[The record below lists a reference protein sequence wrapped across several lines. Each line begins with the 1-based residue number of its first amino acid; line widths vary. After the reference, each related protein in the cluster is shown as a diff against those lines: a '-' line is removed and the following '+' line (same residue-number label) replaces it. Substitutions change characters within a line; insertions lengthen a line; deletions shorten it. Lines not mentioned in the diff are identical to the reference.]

1 MTSSPVRPENWGGN
15 AEQPAGAHAPGG
27 IGSAWGCQ
35 VTPPSWLTS
44 SAPARSLQSVVSQPW
59 RGFANTMPV
68 LSHAVLIPLG
78 PVAGGSGACWFAGGG
93 GLAAASVHRAP
104 PSVVR

>member
-15 AEQPAGAHAPGG
+15 AEQPAGLHAPEG

-35 VTPPSWLTS
+35 VAPPSWLTS
-44 SAPARSLQSVVSQPW
+44 SASARSLQSVVSQPSR
-59 RGFANTMPV
+59 RGGDAGAGLV
-68 LSHAVLIPLG
+68 AAVGG
-78 PVAGGSGACWFAGGG
+78 PPGAGGG
-93 GLAAASVHRAP
+93 GRGGRRCARGGAVAGANVQRAP